1 VINLRKIGYTII
13 LTLQNYNI
21 VGNLSIVL
29 ATKIKIFFQQAMLFF
44 VFSIGETF
52 HSSGVSTQADGLV
65 KVYYLFFLDL

>member
-1 VINLRKIGYTII
+1 

-29 ATKIKIFFQQAMLFF
+29 ATKIKIFFTQAMLFF
-44 VFSIGETF
+44 VFSIGETS
-52 HSSGVSTQADGLV
+52 HSWGASTQVDGLV